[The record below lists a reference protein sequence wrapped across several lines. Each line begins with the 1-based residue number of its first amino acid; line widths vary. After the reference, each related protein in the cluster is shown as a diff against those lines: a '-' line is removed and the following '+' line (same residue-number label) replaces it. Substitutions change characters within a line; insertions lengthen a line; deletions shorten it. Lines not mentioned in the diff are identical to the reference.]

1 MAGQRRGPCG
11 LAGRWECARM
21 QRQTPGAVT
30 HLGPLFIC
38 YAGRSRLC
46 VLWASLWQRAVGRH
60 FPGSAVANIK
70 TVGGC
75 YTSAVYSGRERRP
88 LPPLRCWWQALGCTG
103 GCRSPA

>member
-60 FPGSAVANIK
+60 FPGSAVANIRLL
-70 TVGGC
+70 
-75 YTSAVYSGRERRP
+75 AVVIHQRFTAGEKGDHY
-88 LPPLRCWWQALGCTG
+88 LH
-103 GCRSPA
+103 